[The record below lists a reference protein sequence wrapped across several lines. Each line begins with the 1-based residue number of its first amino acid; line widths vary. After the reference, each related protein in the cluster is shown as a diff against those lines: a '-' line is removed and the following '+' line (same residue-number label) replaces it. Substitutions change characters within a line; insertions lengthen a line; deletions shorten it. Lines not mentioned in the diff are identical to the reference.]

1 MLTSKLSQ
9 NMSEEIVEV
18 KLNSKKILVVDDN
31 PLNLK
36 VLDEHFRTF
45 GFQIFVS
52 KSGASAI
59 DICKSELPDIVLLDI
74 MMPLMDGFQVIDEL
88 KKDATTSEIPIIFL
102 TARTQT
108 NDIIKGFNKG
118 AVDYIMKPFNPEEL
132 TARVNTHLK
141 MKEMMVRLET
151 QNKKLIELNNEKN
164 HFLGIA
170 AHDMKNPIFSIS
182 MLAKSIRDDKNI
194 NREDVEDFTN
204 DIITTSDRML
214 LLIKDLLDINAI
226 EQGLMKFNIESFD
239 LLENLSSICDIYTQ
253 NANLKQ
259 IKLHFEPK
267 NDSYI
272 INSDRR
278 AITQILD
285 NLLSNAIKF
294 SPFGKNIVLEILDF
308 ENKIQI
314 SVLDEGPG
322 ISSEDMLKLFGKFTK
337 LSALPTA
344 DESSTGLGLSIA
356 KQYVEALCGKIWCE
370 SILGQG
376 AKFIF
381 ELPKS

>member
-1 MLTSKLSQ
+1 
-9 NMSEEIVEV
+9 MSEEIVEV

-52 KSGASAI
+52 KSGAAAI
-59 DICKSELPDIVLLDI
+59 DICKTELPDIVLLDI
-74 MMPLMDGFQVIDEL
+74 MMPHMDGFQVIDEL
-88 KKDATTSEIPIIFL
+88 KKDETTSEIPIIFL

-182 MLAKSIRDDKNI
+182 MLAKS
-194 NREDVEDFTN
+194 
-204 DIITTSDRML
+204 
-214 LLIKDLLDINAI
+214 
-226 EQGLMKFNIESFD
+226 
-239 LLENLSSICDIYTQ
+239 
-253 NANLKQ
+253 
-259 IKLHFEPK
+259 
-267 NDSYI
+267 
-272 INSDRR
+272 
-278 AITQILD
+278 
-285 NLLSNAIKF
+285 
-294 SPFGKNIVLEILDF
+294 
-308 ENKIQI
+308 
-314 SVLDEGPG
+314 
-322 ISSEDMLKLFGKFTK
+322 
-337 LSALPTA
+337 
-344 DESSTGLGLSIA
+344 
-356 KQYVEALCGKIWCE
+356 
-370 SILGQG
+370 
-376 AKFIF
+376 
-381 ELPKS
+381 

>member
-1 MLTSKLSQ
+1 
-9 NMSEEIVEV
+9 
-18 KLNSKKILVVDDN
+18 
-31 PLNLK
+31 
-36 VLDEHFRTF
+36 
-45 GFQIFVS
+45 
-52 KSGASAI
+52 
-59 DICKSELPDIVLLDI
+59 
-74 MMPLMDGFQVIDEL
+74 
-88 KKDATTSEIPIIFL
+88 
-102 TARTQT
+102 
-108 NDIIKGFNKG
+108 
-118 AVDYIMKPFNPEEL
+118 
-132 TARVNTHLK
+132 
-141 MKEMMVRLET
+141 
-151 QNKKLIELNNEKN
+151 
-164 HFLGIA
+164 
-170 AHDMKNPIFSIS
+170 
-182 MLAKSIRDDKNI
+182 
-194 NREDVEDFTN
+194 TN

-253 NANLKQ
+253 TANLKQ
-259 IKLHFEPK
+259 IKLHFDPK
-267 NDSYI
+267 DDSYI
-272 INSDRR
+272 IHSDRR

-294 SPFGKNIVLEILDF
+294 SPFGKNIILEILDF